1 MTQNDV
7 TPTTTAPGTQD
18 EPPTADRPNRST
30 EGAGKPGPDRSMEGA
45 GQSSPNRS
53 TDGAGQGLDRGAGS
67 GHGAEHDDLAGS
79 ADASGAGRATGA
91 TEANRAPG
99 ATVGTGAAGAPAR
112 PLRTRRL
119 PVHWAWFVA
128 AVTFV
133 TIIGAAAFRSLPGLL
148 IDPLHREFD
157 WSRGTI
163 GLAVSVNLAL
173 YGLTAPFA
181 AALMDRFG
189 IRRVV
194 AVALTVIA
202 LGSGLTVWMTAA
214 WQLLLCWGVLV
225 GLGSGS
231 MALAFAATVTNR
243 WFIERRGLVTG
254 ILTAASASGQL
265 IFLPLLAWIVE
276 EHDWR
281 PAAVTVALAALAV
294 VPFVWLLLRDHPA
307 DVGLKPFGSEVFVE
321 KPPPVPGAARRA
333 VKVLLSAARTGP
345 FWLLAGTFAICG
357 ASTNGL
363 IQTHFVPAAHD
374 HGMPITAAAS
384 LLAVIGV
391 FDVVGTVASGWFT
404 DRFDARR
411 LLAVYYALRGIS
423 LLFLPM
429 LLAFG
434 GPSVRPPMIFFIVFY
449 GLDWVATVP
458 PTLALCREHYGED
471 SAIVFGWVLA
481 SHQVGAALIA
491 FLGGVARDVFGSYDM
506 VWYASG
512 ALCAVAALMALVI
525 RKGRAMVP
533 AVAGA

>member
-1 MTQNDV
+1 MLSDV
-7 TPTTTAPGTQD
+7 SQTTGLPAAPQD
-18 EPPTADRPNRST
+18 SPQDSPPTAPTAPTAPRRP
-30 EGAGKPGPDRSMEGA
+30 
-45 GQSSPNRS
+45 
-53 TDGAGQGLDRGAGS
+53 
-67 GHGAEHDDLAGS
+67 
-79 ADASGAGRATGA
+79 GRIH
-91 TEANRAPG
+91 RA
-99 ATVGTGAAGAPAR
+99 
-112 PLRTRRL
+112 
-119 PVHWAWFVA
+119 WYVA
-128 AVTFV
+128 AVAFV

-148 IDPLHREFD
+148 IDPLHSEFN

-163 GLAVSVNLAL
+163 GFAVSVNLAL

-194 AVALTVIA
+194 AIALTVIA
-202 LGSGLTVWMTAA
+202 VGSGLTVFMTSS
-214 WQLLLCWGVLV
+214 WQLILYWGLLV

-243 WFIERRGLVTG
+243 WFTQRRGLVTG

-265 IFLPLLAWIVE
+265 IFLPLLSWLVE
-276 EHDWR
+276 QHGWR
-281 PAAVTVALAALAV
+281 PASITVALSALVV

-307 DVGLKPFGSEVFVE
+307 DVGLAPYGAKEFVPKPA
-321 KPPPVPGAARRA
+321 PVPGAARRT
-333 VKVLLSAARTGP
+333 VKVLFSAARTGP

-391 FDVVGTVASGWFT
+391 FDVVGTIASGWFT

-411 LLAVYYALRGIS
+411 LLAVYYALRGVS

-429 LLAFG
+429 LLA
-434 GPSVRPPMIFFIVFY
+434 PSVHPPMIFFIVFY

-458 PTLALCREHYGED
+458 PTIALCREHYGDD

-481 SHQVGAALIA
+481 SHQVGAAIIA
-491 FLGGVARDVFGSYDM
+491 FAGGVARDAFGSYDV

-512 ALCAVAALMALVI
+512 ALCAAAALMALVI
-525 RKGRAMVP
+525 RRRPP
-533 AVAGA
+533 ASLPPVSLVKTADPVA

>member
-1 MTQNDV
+1 
-7 TPTTTAPGTQD
+7 
-18 EPPTADRPNRST
+18 
-30 EGAGKPGPDRSMEGA
+30 
-45 GQSSPNRS
+45 
-53 TDGAGQGLDRGAGS
+53 
-67 GHGAEHDDLAGS
+67 
-79 ADASGAGRATGA
+79 
-91 TEANRAPG
+91 
-99 ATVGTGAAGAPAR
+99 
-112 PLRTRRL
+112 
-119 PVHWAWFVA
+119 
-128 AVTFV
+128 
-133 TIIGAAAFRSLPGLL
+133 
-148 IDPLHREFD
+148 
-157 WSRGTI
+157 
-163 GLAVSVNLAL
+163 
-173 YGLTAPFA
+173 
-181 AALMDRFG
+181 FG

-194 AVALTVIA
+194 AAALTVIA

-214 WQLLLCWGVLV
+214 WQLLLCWGLLV
-225 GLGSGS
+225 GLGTGS

-243 WFIERRGLVTG
+243 WFTERRGLVTG

-265 IFLPLLAWIVE
+265 VFLPLLSWIVE
-276 EHDWR
+276 RHDWR

-307 DVGLKPFGSEVFVE
+307 DIGVRPYGAKEFVPKPD
-321 KPPPVPGAARRA
+321 PVPGAARRA
-333 VKVLLSAARTGP
+333 VTVLSSAVRTGP

-391 FDVVGTVASGWFT
+391 FDVVGTIASGWFT
-404 DRFDARR
+404 DRFEPRR

-429 LLAFG
+429 LLA
-434 GPSVRPPMIFFIVFY
+434 PSVHPPMIFFIVFY

-458 PTLALCREHYGED
+458 PTLALCREQYGED

-481 SHQVGAALIA
+481 SHQVGAALVA
-491 FLGGVARDVFGSYDM
+491 FVGGVVRDAFGSYDM

-525 RKGRAMVP
+525 RRRPLSLVP
-533 AVAGA
+533 AAA

>member
-1 MTQNDV
+1 MTQ
-7 TPTTTAPGTQD
+7 TTEALTARQ
-18 EPPTADRPNRST
+18 EP
-30 EGAGKPGPDRSMEGA
+30 
-45 GQSSPNRS
+45 
-53 TDGAGQGLDRGAGS
+53 
-67 GHGAEHDDLAGS
+67 
-79 ADASGAGRATGA
+79 AGR
-91 TEANRAPG
+91 
-99 ATVGTGAAGAPAR
+99 
-112 PLRTRRL
+112 RRI
-119 PVHWAWFVA
+119 HRAWFVA

-133 TIIGAAAFRSLPGLL
+133 TIVGAAAFRSLPGLL
-148 IDPLHREFD
+148 IDPLHQEFG

-163 GLAVSVNLAL
+163 GAAVSLNLAL

-194 AVALTVIA
+194 AVALTIIA

-214 WQLLLCWGVLV
+214 WQLWLCWGLLV

-243 WFIERRGLVTG
+243 WFTERRGLVSG
-254 ILTAASASGQL
+254 ILTAGSASGQL
-265 IFLPLLAWIVE
+265 IFLPLLSWMLE
-276 EHDWR
+276 RNGDWR
-281 PAAVTVALAALAV
+281 PSAVTVSLAALAV

-307 DVGLKPFGSEVFVE
+307 DVGLKPYGAGEFVP
-321 KPPPVPGAARRA
+321 KPPPVTGAARRA
-333 VKVLLSAARTGP
+333 LTVLFKAVRTGP

-374 HGMPITAAAS
+374 HGMPVTAAAS

-391 FDVVGTVASGWFT
+391 FDVVGTIASGWFT
-404 DRFDARR
+404 DRFEPRR
-411 LLAVYYALRGIS
+411 LLAVYYALRGVS

-429 LLAFG
+429 LLA
-434 GPSVRPPMIFFIVFY
+434 PSVHPPMLFFIVFY

-458 PTLALCREHYGED
+458 PTLALCREQYGED

-481 SHQVGAALIA
+481 SHQVGAAA
-491 FLGGVARDVFGSYDM
+491 VAWLGGLARDVFGTYDM

-512 ALCAVAALMALVI
+512 ALCAAAALMALVI
-525 RKGRAMVP
+525 RRQPRAVTL
-533 AVAGA
+533 AAA

>member
-1 MTQNDV
+1 MTQ
-7 TPTTTAPGTQD
+7 T
-18 EPPTADRPNRST
+18 RP
-30 EGAGKPGPDRSMEGA
+30 
-45 GQSSPNRS
+45 
-53 TDGAGQGLDRGAGS
+53 
-67 GHGAEHDDLAGS
+67 
-79 ADASGAGRATGA
+79 
-91 TEANRAPG
+91 
-99 ATVGTGAAGAPAR
+99 APA
-112 PLRTRRL
+112 PVQDAPRRRR
-119 PVHWAWFVA
+119 VHRAWFVA

-148 IDPLHREFD
+148 IDPLHAEFG

-163 GLAVSVNLAL
+163 GAAVSVNLAL

-194 AVALTVIA
+194 AVALTVIS
-202 LGSGLTVWMTAA
+202 LGAGLTVWMTAP
-214 WQLLLCWGVLV
+214 WQLMLCWGLFV

-231 MALAFAATVTNR
+231 MALAFAATVTGR
-243 WFIERRGLVTG
+243 WFTERRGLVSG

-265 IFLPLLAWIVE
+265 IFLPLLSWIVE
-276 EHDWR
+276 HHHWR

-307 DVGLKPFGSEVFVE
+307 DVGLKPYGATEFVP
-321 KPPPVPGAARRA
+321 KPPPVTGAARRA
-333 VKVLLSAARTGP
+333 LTVLASAVRTGQ
-345 FWLLAGTFAICG
+345 FWLLAGSFAICG

-363 IQTHFVPAAHD
+363 VQTHFVPAAHD
-374 HGMPITAAAS
+374 HGMPVPAAAS

-391 FDVVGTVASGWFT
+391 FDVLGTIASGWFT
-404 DRFDARR
+404 DRFDSRR

-429 LLAFG
+429 LL
-434 GPSVRPPMIFFIVFY
+434 GPAVQVPMVFFIVFY

-458 PTLALCREHYGED
+458 PTLALCRERFGDD

-481 SHQVGAALIA
+481 SHQIGAAVIA
-491 FLGGVARDVFGSYDM
+491 WLGGFARDVFGSYDM

-512 ALCAVAALMALVI
+512 SLCAAAALMSLVI
-525 RKGRAMVP
+525 RRRPTVV
-533 AVAGA
+533 AVA

>member
-1 MTQNDV
+1 MLVDV
-7 TPTTTAPGTQD
+7 TQ
-18 EPPTADRPNRST
+18 
-30 EGAGKPGPDRSMEGA
+30 
-45 GQSSPNRS
+45 S
-53 TDGAGQGLDRGAGS
+53 TDLSPKDPPKDSPKDSPKAPVKGLPPV
-67 GHGAEHDDLAGS
+67 
-79 ADASGAGRATGA
+79 RAP
-91 TEANRAPG
+91 RAPG
-99 ATVGTGAAGAPAR
+99 R
-112 PLRTRRL
+112 
-119 PVHWAWFVA
+119 VHRAWFVA

-133 TIIGAAAFRSLPGLL
+133 TIIGAAAFASLPGLL
-148 IDPLHREFD
+148 IEPLHAEFD

-163 GLAVSVNLAL
+163 GFAVSVNLAL

-189 IRRVV
+189 IRKVV
-194 AVALTVIA
+194 AVALTMISVGA
-202 LGSGLTVWMTAA
+202 VLTVWMTTA
-214 WQLLLCWGVLV
+214 WQLVMYWGVLV

-243 WFIERRGLVTG
+243 WFVARRGLVTG
-254 ILTAASASGQL
+254 VLTAAGASGQL
-265 IFLPLLAWIVE
+265 VFLPLLSWLVE
-276 EHDWR
+276 DHGWR
-281 PAAVTVALAALAV
+281 PAAVTVSLTALAV

-307 DVGLKPFGSEVFVE
+307 DVGLAAYGAPEFTPKPA
-321 KPPPVPGAARRA
+321 PVRGAARRA
-333 VKVLLSAARTGP
+333 LSVLASAARTGP

-363 IQTHFVPAAHD
+363 VKTHFVPAAHD

-391 FDVVGTVASGWFT
+391 FDVVGTIASGWFT
-404 DRFDARR
+404 DRYEARR
-411 LLAVYYALRGIS
+411 LLAVYYALRGVS

-429 LLAFG
+429 LLA
-434 GPSVRPPMIFFIVFY
+434 PTVHPPMLFFIVFY

-481 SHQVGAALIA
+481 SHQVGAAVVA
-491 FLGGVARDVFGSYDM
+491 FAGGVTRDVFGSYDV

-525 RKGRAMVP
+525 RRRP
-533 AVAGA
+533 AVA

>member
-1 MTQNDV
+1 MH
-7 TPTTTAPGTQD
+7 
-18 EPPTADRPNRST
+18 R
-30 EGAGKPGPDRSMEGA
+30 
-45 GQSSPNRS
+45 
-53 TDGAGQGLDRGAGS
+53 
-67 GHGAEHDDLAGS
+67 
-79 ADASGAGRATGA
+79 
-91 TEANRAPG
+91 
-99 ATVGTGAAGAPAR
+99 
-112 PLRTRRL
+112 
-119 PVHWAWFVA
+119 AWFVA

-148 IDPLHREFD
+148 IEPLHGEFG

-163 GLAVSVNLAL
+163 SAAVSVNLAL

-202 LGSGLTVWMTAA
+202 LGAGLTVWMTAP
-214 WQLLLCWGVLV
+214 WQLMLCWGLLV
-225 GLGSGS
+225 GIGSGS
-231 MALAFAATVTNR
+231 MALAFAATVTGR
-243 WFIERRGLVTG
+243 WFTARRGLVSG

-276 EHDWR
+276 HHRWR

-294 VPFVWLLLRDHPA
+294 VPFVWLFLRDHPA
-307 DVGLKPFGSEVFVE
+307 DVGLKPYGAKEFVP
-321 KPPPVPGAARRA
+321 KPPPVTGAARRA
-333 VKVLLSAARTGP
+333 LTVLVSAVRTGQ
-345 FWLLAGTFAICG
+345 FWLLAGSFAICG

-374 HGMPITAAAS
+374 HGMPAPAAAS

-391 FDVVGTVASGWFT
+391 FDVLGTIASGWFT
-404 DRFDARR
+404 DRFDSRR
-411 LLAVYYALRGIS
+411 LLAVYYALRGVS

-429 LLAFG
+429 LL
-434 GPSVRPPMIFFIVFY
+434 GPAVQVPMVFFIVFY

-458 PTLALCREHYGED
+458 PTLALCRERFGDD

-481 SHQVGAALIA
+481 AHQIGAALVA
-491 FLGGVARDVFGSYDM
+491 WLGGFARDVFGSYDM

-512 ALCAVAALMALVI
+512 SLCAAAALMSLVI
-525 RKGRAMVP
+525 RRRP
-533 AVAGA
+533 AVVAVA

>member
-1 MTQNDV
+1 MTQ
-7 TPTTTAPGTQD
+7 TTHPASGT
-18 EPPTADRPNRST
+18 
-30 EGAGKPGPDRSMEGA
+30 
-45 GQSSPNRS
+45 
-53 TDGAGQGLDRGAGS
+53 
-67 GHGAEHDDLAGS
+67 
-79 ADASGAGRATGA
+79 SGAGTEEPQPPRRRA
-91 TEANRAPG
+91 R
-99 ATVGTGAAGAPAR
+99 
-112 PLRTRRL
+112 
-119 PVHWAWFVA
+119 VHRAWFVA
-128 AVTFV
+128 AVTFG

-148 IDPLHREFD
+148 FDPLHDEFG

-163 GLAVSVNLAL
+163 GVAVSLNLAL

-194 AVALTVIA
+194 AFALVVIA
-202 LGSGLTVWMTAA
+202 VGSVLTVWMTAP
-214 WQLLLCWGVLV
+214 WQLWLCWGLLV

-243 WFIERRGLVTG
+243 WFTERRGLVSG

-265 IFLPLLAWIVE
+265 IFLPILSWTVQS
-276 EHDWR
+276 HGWR
-281 PAAVTVALAALAV
+281 PAAVTVGLAALAV

-307 DVGLKPFGSEVFVE
+307 DLGVRPYGAAEFVP
-321 KPPPVPGAARRA
+321 KPPPVPGAARRTLA
-333 VKVLLSAARTGP
+333 VLFSAVRTGP

-374 HGMPITAAAS
+374 HGMPVTTAAS

-391 FDVVGTVASGWFT
+391 FDVAGTIASGWFT
-404 DRFDARR
+404 DRFEPRR
-411 LLAVYYALRGIS
+411 LLAVYYALRGVS

-429 LLAFG
+429 LLAPG
-434 GPSVRPPMIFFIVFY
+434 VHPPMVFFIVFY

-481 SHQVGAALIA
+481 SHQVGAALVA
-491 FLGGVARDVFGSYDM
+491 YLGGVARDVFGSYDV

-512 ALCAVAALMALVI
+512 ALCAAAALMALVI
-525 RKGRAMVP
+525 RRRP
-533 AVAGA
+533 AALAGALA

>member
-1 MTQNDV
+1 MTQRADDA
-7 TPTTTAPGTQD
+7 PAIARTTTDQQPH
-18 EPPTADRPNRST
+18 ESRPP
-30 EGAGKPGPDRSMEGA
+30 K
-45 GQSSPNRS
+45 SSR
-53 TDGAGQGLDRGAGS
+53 
-67 GHGAEHDDLAGS
+67 
-79 ADASGAGRATGA
+79 
-91 TEANRAPG
+91 
-99 ATVGTGAAGAPAR
+99 
-112 PLRTRRL
+112 
-119 PVHWAWFVA
+119 VHRAWFVA

-148 IDPLHREFD
+148 IDPLNAEFH

-163 GLAVSVNLAL
+163 ASAVSINLAL

-202 LGSGLTVWMTAA
+202 VGAGSTVWMTSA
-214 WQLLLCWGVLV
+214 WQLMLCWGLLV

-243 WFIERRGLVTG
+243 WFTERRGLVSG

-265 IFLPLLAWIVE
+265 IFLPLLSWIVS

-307 DVGLKPFGSEVFVE
+307 DLGLKPYGATEFV
-321 KPPPVPGAARRA
+321 PRPAPVPGAARRTIR
-333 VKVLLSAARTGP
+333 VLLSAARTGP

-391 FDVVGTVASGWFT
+391 FDVVGTIASGWLT
-404 DRFDARR
+404 DRYEPRR
-411 LLAVYYALRGIS
+411 LLAVYYAFRGLS
-423 LLFLPM
+423 LLFLPY
-429 LLAFG
+429 LLA
-434 GPSVRPPMIFFIVFY
+434 PSVHLPMIFFIVFY

-458 PTLALCREHYGED
+458 PTMALCREHYGDD

-481 SHQVGAALIA
+481 SHQVGAALVA
-491 FLGGVARDVFGSYDM
+491 FLGGLARDTFGAYDV

-525 RKGRAMVP
+525 RRRRLTVP
-533 AVAGA
+533 SGGGTVAAAGA

>member
-1 MTQNDV
+1 MTQ
-7 TPTTTAPGTQD
+7 TT
-18 EPPTADRPNRST
+18 
-30 EGAGKPGPDRSMEGA
+30 GPDAVQAPRTGKKPS
-45 GQSSPNRS
+45 RI
-53 TDGAGQGLDRGAGS
+53 
-67 GHGAEHDDLAGS
+67 H
-79 ADASGAGRATGA
+79 RA
-91 TEANRAPG
+91 
-99 ATVGTGAAGAPAR
+99 
-112 PLRTRRL
+112 
-119 PVHWAWFVA
+119 WYVA

-148 IDPLHREFD
+148 FDPLHQEYG

-163 GLAVSVNLAL
+163 GAAVSINLAL

-181 AALMDRFG
+181 AALMDRYG

-194 AVALTVIA
+194 AVALTAIA
-202 LGSGLTVWMTAA
+202 AGSGLTVWMTAA
-214 WQLLLCWGVLV
+214 WQLLLCWGLLV

-243 WFIERRGLVTG
+243 WFTTRRGLVTG

-265 IFLPLLAWIVE
+265 IFLPALSWMVE
-276 EHDWR
+276 RHDWR
-281 PAAVTVALAALAV
+281 PAAVTVSLAALAV

-307 DVGLKPFGSEVFVE
+307 DVGLKPYGATEFVP
-321 KPPPVPGAARRA
+321 KPEPVPGAARRA
-333 VKVLLSAARTGP
+333 VTVLYKAARTGP

-374 HGMPITAAAS
+374 HGMPVTAAAS

-391 FDVVGTVASGWFT
+391 FDVVGTIASGWFT

-429 LLAFG
+429 LL
-434 GPSVRPPMIFFIVFY
+434 GPSVHPPMIFFIVFY

-458 PTLALCREHYGED
+458 PTVALCREQYGDD

-481 SHQVGAALIA
+481 SHQVGAALVA
-491 FLGGVARDVFGSYDM
+491 FLGGVARDAFGAYDM
-506 VWYASG
+506 VWYTSG
-512 ALCAVAALMALVI
+512 ALCAAAALMALVI
-525 RKGRAMVP
+525 RRRPATVVP
-533 AVAGA
+533 ALV